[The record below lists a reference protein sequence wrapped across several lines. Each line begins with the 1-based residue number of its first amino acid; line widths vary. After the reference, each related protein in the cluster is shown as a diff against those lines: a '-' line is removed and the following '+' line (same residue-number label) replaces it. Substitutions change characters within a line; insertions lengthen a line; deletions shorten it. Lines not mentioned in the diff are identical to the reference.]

1 MSIGDV
7 MFFVTNRAIPRG
19 DQLSFSYIEHEILCE
34 SEEKRTAILDMD
46 FKDFDEDDNDSP
58 DQTSNKKQRVASAK
72 RGGKG
77 NLKTGPM
84 IDAVVQNEIMS
95 TQPFE
100 RLDLI
105 LDLLNNPEPVDP
117 EQDFQCDRYTL
128 HSLRAITLDQLGR
141 CADALPDW
149 QRCIEFATKT
159 FPPIDE
165 NTMNEEVARDREYVF
180 VHNLVNSFDLL
191 TDALGLSY
199 DEAGQDPI
207 RLDRGRILIFYC
219 PLASQSL
226 DGCYLL
232 SSSSCSS
239 IFIAVLNDGDEEGCP
254 SIHLLIRCTLPLSVL
269 LSLLSRDSISIS
281 DTV

>member
-1 MSIGDV
+1 
-7 MFFVTNRAIPRG
+7 MFFVANRAIPRG

-58 DQTSNKKQRVASAK
+58 DQASNKKQRVASAK
-72 RGGKG
+72 REGKG
-77 NLKTGPM
+77 NLGPM

-105 LDLLNNPEPVDP
+105 HDLLNNPEPVDP

-149 QRCIEFATKT
+149 QRCIDFATKT
-159 FPPIDE
+159 FPHIASKIEPSHLPISYC
-165 NTMNEEVARDREYVF
+165 A
-180 VHNLVNSFDLL
+180 SP
-191 TDALGLSY
+191 AL
-199 DEAGQDPI
+199 
-207 RLDRGRILIFYC
+207 F
-219 PLASQSL
+219 
-226 DGCYLL
+226 
-232 SSSSCSS
+232 
-239 IFIAVLNDGDEEGCP
+239 
-254 SIHLLIRCTLPLSVL
+254 
-269 LSLLSRDSISIS
+269 
-281 DTV
+281 

>member
-1 MSIGDV
+1 
-7 MFFVTNRAIPRG
+7 MFFVANRAIPRG

-58 DQTSNKKQRVASAK
+58 DQASNKKQRVASAK
-72 RGGKG
+72 RGGKA
-77 NLKTGPM
+77 NLGPM

-128 HSLRAITLDQLGR
+128 HSLRAITLDHLGR

-149 QRCIEFATKT
+149 QRCIDFATKT

-165 NTMNEEVARDREYVF
+165 NTMNLHVQAALCAKHAKKMDIAADHARKALEM
-180 VHNLVNSFDLL
+180 HNKIWGGGTARFLKRYEGDFAKPLR
-191 TDALGLSY
+191 
-199 DEAGQDPI
+199 PI
-207 RLDRGRILIFYC
+207 
-219 PLASQSL
+219 SQEQM
-226 DGCYLL
+226 
-232 SSSSCSS
+232 
-239 IFIAVLNDGDEEGCP
+239 AVDVEQLFGSNKNKY
-254 SIHLLIRCTLPLSVL
+254 
-269 LSLLSRDSISIS
+269 
-281 DTV
+281 